1 MRTWLTRNV
10 RVLSAVSFL
19 QDAASELL
27 YPLLPIYLTSV
38 LGAPAAVVGA
48 VEGAAE
54 GAASLTKL
62 AAGPLGDR
70 FARRPLIATG
80 YGMAA
85 LGKVMVAAATAWP
98 GVLAGR
104 VVDRLGK
111 GIRGAP
117 RDALLVVDIDEAARG
132 RVFGFHRAMDTLG
145 AVVGPLL
152 GLAGYELF
160 DHQIPPLLWVAV
172 VPAVLSVALVF
183 LVRETRRVLPRAERR
198 AVFARVG
205 ELPRRYW
212 RVTTALVLFGLVNF
226 PDALLLLRLNEI
238 GFSVVEVI
246 LAYVTY
252 NAVYAV
258 VSYPAGLLAD
268 RIPRPAVFGI
278 GLVFFAIG
286 YTGLGLTT
294 DTVDGMAVDRCRMA
308 LFTGC
313 TDGVGKAWISSLV
326 GSELQASA
334 QGVFQGVSGFAVLAA
349 GLWAGFLWG
358 ADGRLPLLI
367 SGIVGARVRGRA
379 CSLCGL
385 RAYRHGDFDGVER
398 EGRRPDADDRIAALR
413 RALGDTRVGVRFTDG
428 QVHRLRQLFGPRV
441 AVRKPFP
448 ANGIGRRSG
457 RGDRSAGPEHRGRR
471 HRCARW
477 RGRRTRRPRRGMW
490 ELRSKDDRM
499 YLCDAPPVDLSG
511 LAGPP
516 PLGDSSAA
524 CCSAPRCA

>member
-1 MRTWLTRNV
+1 VPITPPASRNWLTRNV

-19 QDAASELL
+19 QDTGSELL
-27 YPLLPIYLTSV
+27 YPLLPIYLTAV
-38 LGAPAAVVGA
+38 LGAPPSVVGA

-62 AAGPLGDR
+62 AAGPLADR

-85 LGKVMVAAATAWP
+85 LGKVMVAAAGAWP

-117 RDALLVVDIDEAARG
+117 RDALLVVDVDESARG
-132 RVFGFHRAMDTLG
+132 RVFGFHRAMDSLG

-152 GLAGYELF
+152 GLAGYELL
-160 DHQIPPLLWVAV
+160 DHRIAPLLWVAV

-183 LVRETRRVLPRAERR
+183 LVRETRRVVPRAERR
-198 AVFARVG
+198 AVFARVD
-205 ELPRRYW
+205 ELPRNYW
-212 RVTTALVLFGLVNF
+212 RVTAALVAFGLVNF

-258 VSYPAGLLAD
+258 SSYPAGLLAD
-268 RIPRPAVFGI
+268 RISRSAVFGI

-294 DTVDGMAVDRCRMA
+294 DTKTAWLLIGMYG

-326 GSELQASA
+326 GSDLQASA
-334 QGVFQGVSGFAVLAA
+334 QGLFQGASGFAVLAA

-358 ADGRLPLLI
+358 GDGRLPLLV
-367 SGIVGARVRGRA
+367 SGAAGGVFAVALLGVTIV
-379 CSLCGL
+379 S
-385 RAYRHGDFDGVER
+385 
-398 EGRRPDADDRIAALR
+398 RRL
-413 RALGDTRVGVRFTDG
+413 
-428 QVHRLRQLFGPRV
+428 
-441 AVRKPFP
+441 
-448 ANGIGRRSG
+448 
-457 RGDRSAGPEHRGRR
+457 
-471 HRCARW
+471 
-477 RGRRTRRPRRGMW
+477 
-490 ELRSKDDRM
+490 
-499 YLCDAPPVDLSG
+499 
-511 LAGPP
+511 
-516 PLGDSSAA
+516 
-524 CCSAPRCA
+524 

>member
-1 MRTWLTRNV
+1 MRTWLSRNV

-27 YPLLPIYLTSV
+27 YPLLPIYLTAV
-38 LGAPAAVVGA
+38 LGAPASVVGA

-62 AAGPLGDR
+62 ASGPLGDR

-85 LGKVMVAAATAWP
+85 LGKVMVAAAAAWP

-117 RDALLVVDIDEAARG
+117 RDALLVADIDDAARG

-152 GLAGYELF
+152 GLAGYELL
-160 DHQIPPLLWVAV
+160 DHRIAPLLWVAV

-183 LVRETRRVLPRAERR
+183 LVRERRRPSPRPQRR
-198 AVFARVG
+198 AIVSRVG
-205 ELPRRYW
+205 ELPRHYW
-212 RVTTALVLFGLVNF
+212 RVTAVLVLFGVVNF

-252 NAVYAV
+252 NAVYALS
-258 VSYPAGLLAD
+258 SYPAGLLAD

-294 DTVDGMAVDRCRMA
+294 DAVTA
-308 LFTGC
+308 WLLIGVYGLFTGC

-326 GSELQASA
+326 GSDLQASA
-334 QGVFQGVSGFAVLAA
+334 QGVFQGASGFAVLAA

-358 ADGRLPLLI
+358 ADGRMPLVV
-367 SGIVGARVRGRA
+367 SGVVGGVFAIALLVGAMRGQK
-379 CSLCGL
+379 G
-385 RAYRHGDFDGVER
+385 
-398 EGRRPDADDRIAALR
+398 EG
-413 RALGDTRVGVRFTDG
+413 TDSSTSSS
-428 QVHRLRQLFGPRV
+428 
-441 AVRKPFP
+441 
-448 ANGIGRRSG
+448 ANGG
-457 RGDRSAGPEHRGRR
+457 
-471 HRCARW
+471 
-477 RGRRTRRPRRGMW
+477 
-490 ELRSKDDRM
+490 
-499 YLCDAPPVDLSG
+499 APVPTTE
-511 LAGPP
+511 
-516 PLGDSSAA
+516 
-524 CCSAPRCA
+524 

>member
-85 LGKVMVAAATAWP
+85 LGKVMVAAAAAWP

-117 RDALLVVDIDEAARG
+117 RDALLVVDIDAAARG

-205 ELPRRYW
+205 ELPGRYW
-212 RVTTALVLFGLVNF
+212 RVTTALALFGLVNF

-268 RIPRPAVFGI
+268 RIPRPAVFGV

-294 DTVDGMAVDRCRMA
+294 DTVTAWLLIGVYG

-367 SGIVGARVRGRA
+367 SGIVGAVFAVGLLVIG
-379 CSLCGL
+379 LCG
-385 RAYRHGDFDGVER
+385 YR
-398 EGRRPDADDRIAALR
+398 
-413 RALGDTRVGVRFTDG
+413 T
-428 QVHRLRQLFGPRV
+428 
-441 AVRKPFP
+441 AVST
-448 ANGIGRRSG
+448 A
-457 RGDRSAGPEHRGRR
+457 
-471 HRCARW
+471 
-477 RGRRTRRPRRGMW
+477 
-490 ELRSKDDRM
+490 
-499 YLCDAPPVDLSG
+499 
-511 LAGPP
+511 
-516 PLGDSSAA
+516 SSAKGG
-524 CCSAPRCA
+524 APTPTTE

>member
-1 MRTWLTRNV
+1 VRSWLTRNV

-85 LGKVMVAAATAWP
+85 LGKVMVAAASAWP

-117 RDALLVVDIDEAARG
+117 RDALLVVNIEPTARG
-132 RVFGFHRAMDTLG
+132 RVFGFHRTMDTLG

-152 GLAGYELF
+152 GLAGYELL
-160 DHQIPPLLWVAV
+160 DHQIAPLLWVAV

-183 LVRETRRVLPRAERR
+183 LVREARRVLPRAERR
-198 AVFARVG
+198 AVFAKVG

-258 VSYPAGLLAD
+258 ASYPAGMLAD
-268 RIPRPAVFGI
+268 RIPRPAVFGV
-278 GLVFFAIG
+278 GLAFFAVG

-294 DTVDGMAVDRCRMA
+294 DTATAWLLIGVYG
-308 LFTGC
+308 LYTGC

-326 GSELQASA
+326 GSEMQASA
-334 QGVFQGVSGFAVLAA
+334 QGVFQGASGFAVLAA

-367 SGIVGARVRGRA
+367 SGVVGGAFAVG
-379 CSLCGL
+379 LLVIGL
-385 RAYRHGDFDGVER
+385 RGY
-398 EGRRPDADDRIAALR
+398 
-413 RALGDTRVGVRFTDG
+413 
-428 QVHRLRQLFGPRV
+428 
-441 AVRKPFP
+441 
-448 ANGIGRRSG
+448 RSG
-457 RGDRSAGPEHRGRR
+457 TATSTA
-471 HRCARW
+471 
-477 RGRRTRRPRRGMW
+477 
-490 ELRSKDDRM
+490 
-499 YLCDAPPVDLSG
+499 
-511 LAGPP
+511 
-516 PLGDSSAA
+516 SSAKGG
-524 CCSAPRCA
+524 APTPTTE

>member
-1 MRTWLTRNV
+1 MRSWLTRNV

-117 RDALLVVDIDEAARG
+117 RDALLVVDIDDAARG

-152 GLAGYELF
+152 GLAGYELL
-160 DHQIPPLLWVAV
+160 DHQIAPLLWVAV

-183 LVRETRRVLPRAERR
+183 LVRETRRVLPRVERR

-205 ELPRRYW
+205 DLPRRYW

-238 GFSVVEVI
+238 GFSVVEVM

-258 VSYPAGLLAD
+258 ASYPAGLLAD

-294 DTVDGMAVDRCRMA
+294 DTATAWLLIGAYG

-334 QGVFQGVSGFAVLAA
+334 QGVFQGASGFAVLAA

-358 ADGRLPLLI
+358 VDGRLPLLI
-367 SGIVGARVRGRA
+367 SGIVG
-379 CSLCGL
+379 
-385 RAYRHGDFDGVER
+385 GVF
-398 EGRRPDADDRIAALR
+398 AVAL
-413 RALGDTRVGVRFTDG
+413 
-428 QVHRLRQLFGPRV
+428 
-441 AVRKPFP
+441 
-448 ANGIGRRSG
+448 
-457 RGDRSAGPEHRGRR
+457 
-471 HRCARW
+471 
-477 RGRRTRRPRRGMW
+477 
-490 ELRSKDDRM
+490 
-499 YLCDAPPVDLSG
+499 
-511 LAGPP
+511 LAGTIY
-516 PLGDSSAA
+516 GRTGTATSTSSSAKGG
-524 CCSAPRCA
+524 APTPTTE

>member
-27 YPLLPIYLTSV
+27 YPLLPIYLTAV
-38 LGAPAAVVGA
+38 LGAPASVVGA

-62 AAGPLGDR
+62 ASGPLGDR

-85 LGKVMVAAATAWP
+85 LGKVMVAAAAAWP

-117 RDALLVVDIDEAARG
+117 RDALLVADIDDAARG

-152 GLAGYELF
+152 GLAGYELL
-160 DHQIPPLLWVAV
+160 DHRIAPLLWVAV

-183 LVRETRRVLPRAERR
+183 LVRERRRPSPRPQRR
-198 AVFARVG
+198 AIVSRVG
-205 ELPRRYW
+205 ELPRHYW
-212 RVTTALVLFGLVNF
+212 RVTAVLVLFGVVNF

-252 NAVYAV
+252 NAVYALS
-258 VSYPAGLLAD
+258 SYPAGLLAD

-294 DTVDGMAVDRCRMA
+294 DAVTA
-308 LFTGC
+308 WLLIGVYGLFTGC

-326 GSELQASA
+326 GSDLQASA
-334 QGVFQGVSGFAVLAA
+334 QGVFQGASGFAVLAA

-358 ADGRLPLLI
+358 ADGRMPLVV
-367 SGIVGARVRGRA
+367 SGVVGGVFAIALLGGAMRGQK
-379 CSLCGL
+379 S
-385 RAYRHGDFDGVER
+385 
-398 EGRRPDADDRIAALR
+398 EG
-413 RALGDTRVGVRFTDG
+413 TDSSTSSS
-428 QVHRLRQLFGPRV
+428 
-441 AVRKPFP
+441 
-448 ANGIGRRSG
+448 ANGG
-457 RGDRSAGPEHRGRR
+457 
-471 HRCARW
+471 
-477 RGRRTRRPRRGMW
+477 
-490 ELRSKDDRM
+490 
-499 YLCDAPPVDLSG
+499 APVPTTE
-511 LAGPP
+511 
-516 PLGDSSAA
+516 
-524 CCSAPRCA
+524 

>member
-1 MRTWLTRNV
+1 MRRRQPWLTRNV
-10 RVLSAVSFL
+10 RVLSLVSFL
-19 QDAASELL
+19 QDTASELL

-48 VEGAAE
+48 IEGVAE

-62 AAGPLGDR
+62 ASGPLGDR

-85 LGKVMVAAATAWP
+85 LGKVMVAAATAWS

-111 GIRGAP
+111 GLRGAP
-117 RDALLVVDIDEAARG
+117 RDALLVVDIDEGARG

-152 GLAGYELF
+152 GLLGYELL
-160 DHQIPPLLWVAV
+160 DHQIAPLLWVAV

-183 LVRETRRVLPRAERR
+183 LVRETRRVLPRGSR
-198 AVFARVG
+198 AAIFARVG

-212 RVTTALVLFGLVNF
+212 QVTVVLVGFAVVNF

-252 NAVYAV
+252 NAVYALS
-258 VSYPAGLLAD
+258 SYPAGLVAD
-268 RIPRPAVFGI
+268 RVGKPAVFAI

-294 DTVDGMAVDRCRMA
+294 DSVTAWVLIGAYG

-326 GSELQASA
+326 GSEHQASA
-334 QGVFQGVSGFAVLAA
+334 QGLFQGACGFAVLAA
-349 GLWAGFLWG
+349 GVWAGLLWG

-367 SGIVGARVRGRA
+367 SGIVGGVFAVVVFAVAFRYRG
-379 CSLCGL
+379 GT
-385 RAYRHGDFDGVER
+385 AYS
-398 EGRRPDADDRIAALR
+398 ASSS
-413 RALGDTRVGVRFTDG
+413 
-428 QVHRLRQLFGPRV
+428 
-441 AVRKPFP
+441 
-448 ANGIGRRSG
+448 ANGG
-457 RGDRSAGPEHRGRR
+457 
-471 HRCARW
+471 
-477 RGRRTRRPRRGMW
+477 
-490 ELRSKDDRM
+490 
-499 YLCDAPPVDLSG
+499 APTP
-511 LAGPP
+511 ATE
-516 PLGDSSAA
+516 
-524 CCSAPRCA
+524 